1 MYFRS
6 SPYDIQR
13 YREQTERS
21 VSGPSCMA
29 VRKTCGNGCGRL
41 PLAGGRVIGGKFY
54 CACCAEA
61 GRLPDIPPKKAKPRR
76 DKSI

>member
-1 MYFRS
+1 MYFGS

-29 VRKTCGNGCGRL
+29 VRKTCGNGCGRR
-41 PLAGGRVIGGKFY
+41 PLAGGRVIDGVFF
-54 CACCAEA
+54 CCNCAEA
-61 GRLPDIPPKKAKPRR
+61 GRLPKRAVTKKPSAR
-76 DKSI
+76 D